1 MLVHHWNAYTTLH
14 QIPDGTCASILLRC
28 QGVTLG
34 RRPGVCHVF
43 FQFFERN
50 STENQVICA
59 ELSGTL
65 PDLQMIFSHQFS
77 ECLQTFSLNFLKVSG
92 YFLDIFKY
100 HFLSWGLD
108 NKTTSVE
115 STSETETRLAAGPRC
130 LEGSTSWPPKK
141 PILVKLTGEGRPLQ
155 GLLAGRKP
163 IQTKPMKDGEKT
175 RGHTHTWNTTC
186 LLCFFF
192 GWLGVAEGEDQG
204 PFLFDLNHLLT
215 FFCCVSPPKRWP
227 TFAARCREFLP
238 YFRAFGSADFGKR
251 SNFPTLAPKALETW
265 NSKWAMKKRWLVG
278 LNRGLYYPGI

>member
-1 MLVHHWNAYTTLH
+1 MVQTIKKNPMPMLVHHWNAYTTLH

-163 IQTKPMKDGEKT
+163 IQTKPMKDGENS
-175 RGHTHTWNTTC
+175 GAHTHT
-186 LLCFFF
+186 
-192 GWLGVAEGEDQG
+192 
-204 PFLFDLNHLLT
+204 
-215 FFCCVSPPKRWP
+215 
-227 TFAARCREFLP
+227 
-238 YFRAFGSADFGKR
+238 
-251 SNFPTLAPKALETW
+251 LET
-265 NSKWAMKKRWLVG
+265 RRVFCVFFLVG
-278 LNRGLYYPGI
+278 WGWRRGKTKGLFYSI